1 MTGHIDGMTKEGPTV
16 RDRLLQ
22 AGVCVFSR
30 SGFNGSSV
38 QDVTEAA
45 GVPKGSFY
53 NHFDSKETLG
63 AAVVEYFWDDKAS
76 RMLAILDQEGA
87 EPLARLRRYFEQ
99 AIVEIE
105 AKDYTCGCFLG
116 NMTSDHSAVISERL
130 SGIYAKWTE
139 RVACCLAQAQDA
151 GALRR
156 EADPAVLATF
166 ALNAWEGAMLR
177 ARVAKSSR
185 PLQQFIDTLFT
196 QLLR

>member
-1 MTGHIDGMTKEGPTV
+1 MARDVPSV

-22 AGVCVFSR
+22 AGVSVFSR

-38 QDVTEAA
+38 QDITEAA

-63 AAVVEYFWDDKAS
+63 AAVVEYFWHDKVS
-76 RMLAILDQEGA
+76 RVLTLLDQEEV
-87 EPLARLRRYFEQ
+87 EPLVRLRRYFEQ
-99 AIVEIE
+99 AIADIR
-105 AKDYTCGCFLG
+105 ARNYTCGCFVG
-116 NMTSDHSAVISERL
+116 NMTAELSDHSAVISDRL
-130 SGIYAKWTE
+130 STIYAEWTQ
-139 RVACCLAQAQDA
+139 RVTRCLAQAQGA
-151 GALRR
+151 GQIRPD
-156 EADPAVLATF
+156 ADPAVLAAF

-177 ARVAKSSR
+177 ARAAKSSR

>member
-1 MTGHIDGMTKEGPTV
+1 MTKNGPTV

-22 AGVCVFSR
+22 AGVSVFSR
-30 SGFNGSSV
+30 SGFHGSSV
-38 QDVTEAA
+38 QDITEAA

-63 AAVVEYFWDDKAS
+63 AAVVEYFWDDRVTPA
-76 RMLAILDQEGA
+76 LAMLDQEDS

-99 AIVEIE
+99 AVVEIAARE
-105 AKDYTCGCFLG
+105 YTCGCFVG
-116 NMTSDHSAVISERL
+116 NMTAELSDHSPVISGRL
-130 SGIYAKWTE
+130 SMIYGEWTQ
-139 RVACCLAQAQDA
+139 RVARCLVQAQQA
-151 GALRR
+151 GQLRP

-177 ARVAKSSR
+177 ARAAKSGQ
-185 PLQQFIDTLFT
+185 PLRQFIDTLFT